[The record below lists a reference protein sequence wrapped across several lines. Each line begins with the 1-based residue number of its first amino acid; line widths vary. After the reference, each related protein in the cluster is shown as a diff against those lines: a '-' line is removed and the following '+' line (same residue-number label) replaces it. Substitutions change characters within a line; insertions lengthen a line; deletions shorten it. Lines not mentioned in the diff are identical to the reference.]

1 MPYDG
6 GRFPAAAAK
15 ILATGNA
22 VFGTFLAVGSAMR
35 RGCERCT
42 FKRRNGME
50 TISRLICG
58 SAGSMEQVP
67 DASVDLIV
75 TSPPYPMVAMWD
87 DIFIAQ
93 DGRIGARLAQGEGRR
108 AFDLMH
114 QILDTAWDECSRVL
128 KPGGLACINIGDAT
142 RTLNGDFQLYSNH
155 SRILNS
161 FLERGFAALPDIL
174 WRKQTNA
181 PNKFMGSGMLP
192 VGAYVTYEHEYIL
205 VLRKGKRRKFDTAG
219 EKARRRESAF
229 FWEERNVWF
238 SDVWFD
244 VKGVGQRLADPAT
257 RRRSGAFPFELAYR
271 LICMFS
277 IKGDVVLDPFAG
289 TATTLVA
296 ALASARNALGVE
308 IDDTLIPFGQAF
320 MEAAPRIASEYNRRR
335 LDRHE
340 DWVRLRTENHGL
352 PKYVNRHYGFPVM
365 TAQEQDLLFN
375 DITGIAIAPATDGLA
390 VRAQYVAETRP
401 ATPSRIAA
409 A

>member
-1 MPYDG
+1 
-6 GRFPAAAAK
+6 
-15 ILATGNA
+15 
-22 VFGTFLAVGSAMR
+22 
-35 RGCERCT
+35 
-42 FKRRNGME
+42 
-50 TISRLICG
+50 
-58 SAGSMEQVP
+58 MEQVP

-93 DGRIGARLAQGEGRR
+93 DGRIGPRLAQGEGRA

-114 QILDTAWDECSRVL
+114 QILDTAWEECSRVL

-155 SRILNS
+155 SRILNC

-205 VLRKGKRRKFDTAG
+205 VLRKGKRRKFDTAA

-244 VKGVGQRLADPAT
+244 VKGVAQRLTDPAT

-296 ALASARNALGVE
+296 ALASSRNALGVE
-308 IDDTLIPFGQAF
+308 IDDALIPVGQAF
-320 MEAAPRIASEYNRRR
+320 LEAAPRIAGEHNRRR
-335 LDRHE
+335 LDWHE
-340 DWVRLRTENHGL
+340 DWVRQRTAEHGA

-365 TAQEQDLLFN
+365 TAQEQDLLFH
-375 DITGIAIAPATDGLA
+375 DIIEIDIAPATDGLT
-390 VRAQYVAETRP
+390 VRAEYAAGTWSVAPP
-401 ATPSRIAA
+401 AIQLSPVRRGVNAPLIKQSAQA
-409 A
+409 QLPL

>member
-1 MPYDG
+1 MD
-6 GRFPAAAAK
+6 
-15 ILATGNA
+15 
-22 VFGTFLAVGSAMR
+22 
-35 RGCERCT
+35 
-42 FKRRNGME
+42 
-50 TISRLICG
+50 
-58 SAGSMEQVP
+58 QVP

-87 DIFIAQ
+87 DIFVAQ
-93 DGRIGARLAQGEGRR
+93 DGRIGDRLAQEEGRA

-114 QILDTAWDECSRVL
+114 QLLDTAWAECSRVL

-155 SRILNS
+155 SRILS
-161 FLERGFAALPDIL
+161 CFLDRGFAALPDIL

-205 VLRKGKRRKFDTAG
+205 VLRKGKRRRFDTAA

-244 VKGVGQRLADPAT
+244 VKGTAQRLADKAT
-257 RRRSGAFPFELAYR
+257 RQRSGAFPFELAYR

-277 IKGDVVLDPFAG
+277 IKGDVALDPFAG
-289 TATTLVA
+289 TATTLAA
-296 ALASARNALGVE
+296 ALASGRNSIGVE
-308 IDDTLIPFGQAF
+308 IDDTLLPVGQNF
-320 MEAAPRIASEYNRRR
+320 LESAPRIAAEYNRRR
-335 LDRHE
+335 LAQHE
-340 DWVRLRTENHGL
+340 DWVRLRATEHGP
-352 PKYVNRHYGFPVM
+352 PKYANRHYGFPVM

-375 DITGIAIAPATDGLA
+375 DITGIDIAPEPDGLT
-390 VRAQYVAETRP
+390 VRAQYAAEVRP
-401 ATPSRIAA
+401 GALSGIQLGHGPRVVRTLPVKQTAQVQLPF
-409 A
+409 